1 MESLLNK
8 LSRNQK
14 RIWRF
19 IIIAVCVSVAAFIIC
34 VINLPD
40 IGDSDP
46 QAYPQ
51 EDSPLLMAV
60 FKIIWFPTFVVDFI
74 CNKTGIRLRGII
86 QNFQYIVPGLFWA
99 FFVEL
104 LLVAKKRPWLKKP

>member
-1 MESLLNK
+1 M
-8 LSRNQK
+8 QK
-14 RIWRF
+14 RILRF
-19 IIIAVCVSVAAFIIC
+19 IIVAVCVSVAAFIVC

-51 EDSPLLMAV
+51 ADSPLLMAV
-60 FKIIWFPTFVVDFI
+60 FKIIWFPALAVDFI
-74 CNKTGIRLRGII
+74 CYKTGIVPRGII

-99 FFVEL
+99 FLVEL
-104 LLVAKKRPWLKKP
+104 LFVAKKRLWLKKPQDK